1 MCVCRNKSITAFLLY
16 SDGCN
21 FSISETV
28 HVNTL
33 LVWVERRDAK
43 HSICCG
49 CVVCGV
55 WCACAN
61 ARCVCVQ
68 AAGRRHRAVRGD
80 VVVAHEAH
88 VAGAG
93 RRLGRRVLR
102 RRQRHHQFRRVA
114 PPTPRPPPL
123 WRVST
128 STLHRYVS
136 DACVSKTV
144 MSHLIKF

>member
-1 MCVCRNKSITAFLLY
+1 ML
-16 SDGCN
+16 
-21 FSISETV
+21 
-28 HVNTL
+28 
-33 LVWVERRDAK
+33 W
-43 HSICCG
+43 
-49 CVVCGV
+49 VCGV

-93 RRLGRRVLR
+93 RRLRRRVLR

-114 PPTPRPPPL
+114 PPPSTMTRFHFYSTPIRL
-123 WRVST
+123 RCMRLQNCYV
-128 STLHRYVS
+128 TL
-136 DACVSKTV
+136 D
-144 MSHLIKF
+144 